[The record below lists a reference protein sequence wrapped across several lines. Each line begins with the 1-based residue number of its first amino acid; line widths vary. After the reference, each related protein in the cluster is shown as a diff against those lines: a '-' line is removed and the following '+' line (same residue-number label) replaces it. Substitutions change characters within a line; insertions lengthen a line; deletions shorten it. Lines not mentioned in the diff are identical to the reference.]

1 MTAPTLSVRGSGNN
15 TALALGCGV
24 LFLLP
29 FAGVGVFTA
38 VQAVRSAAASNWAQA
53 GFFSIFALTFGGV
66 GIGGLIALAAGRRR
80 LADAEMR
87 QAQHPDAPWLWRAD
101 WASGA
106 VTDSTRVT
114 LWTAWVFAALWNLIG
129 VPSGVLGVRT
139 ALREGNW
146 LALIALIFPA
156 IGLGLLAWAVRVTLR
171 YRRYGISRFE
181 LSHNP
186 GIVGHTLAGTVRT
199 PSDLRPPEGFDVV
212 LSCIRRETTG
222 TGKNRSTTEHLLWQ
236 EERRT
241 MGVPGGLPVAF
252 AIPADAR
259 PSDPGTAND
268 RVLWRLQVTGE
279 VPGIDYSAA
288 FEVPVFRT
296 AESAAPATG
305 ADRAAAAAAMVPA
318 DYRQPAGSRIQVST
332 TRRGTEIYFPPARNL
347 GLAIGITV
355 FTAIWLGAVAL
366 LLVFHAPIMFP
377 IVFGSLALLLV
388 YLLLGAW
395 LGVTRVTA
403 GDGQV
408 TIATGWLV
416 PRRERTLKAG
426 EIKGVTTRIASQQGT
441 TGFYDITI
449 ETTAGTRVAAGR
461 SVRDKREAEWLA
473 ATIANAV
480 APRGSS

>member
-1 MTAPTLSVRGSGNN
+1 
-15 TALALGCGV
+15 
-24 LFLLP
+24 
-29 FAGVGVFTA
+29 
-38 VQAVRSAAASNWAQA
+38 
-53 GFFSIFALTFGGV
+53 
-66 GIGGLIALAAGRRR
+66 
-80 LADAEMR
+80 
-87 QAQHPDAPWLWRAD
+87 
-101 WASGA
+101 
-106 VTDSTRVT
+106 VT

-416 PRRERTLKAG
+416 PRRERTLKAE